1 MPGRSYCMGQMSRI
15 HQEIKEFVQRGCNP
29 DEISRR
35 MHIDI
40 AIVLQVYDSIKQRL
54 RHPI

>member
-1 MPGRSYCMGQMSRI
+1 MGQMSRI

>member
-1 MPGRSYCMGQMSRI
+1 MGQMSQL
-15 HQEIKEFVQRGCNP
+15 HQEIKEFVQRGCSP

-40 AIVLQVYDSIKQRL
+40 TIVLQVYDSIKKRL
-54 RHPI
+54 LHPI